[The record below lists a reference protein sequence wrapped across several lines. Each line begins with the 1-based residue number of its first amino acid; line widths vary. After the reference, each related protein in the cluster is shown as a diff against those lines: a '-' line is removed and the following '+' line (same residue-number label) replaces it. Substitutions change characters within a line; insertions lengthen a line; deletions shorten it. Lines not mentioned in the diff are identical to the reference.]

1 MCRVFRTF
9 ARADWRSAVR
19 RTIISESEPGAIFG
33 TRRRAKINT
42 MVALRERL
50 KNFRFVRKLV
60 YAVVGMVSYPG
71 LTIVN
76 RLKINGTEHLRKL
89 PKQRVL
95 FVSNHQTYFADVI
108 TFLHIF
114 CAVKWGKKDKLG
126 LPYYLLNPFTNVY
139 YVAAEETMRATWV
152 SRLFTMAGALTVK
165 RTWNN
170 ASHEVRKGLDPSDTR
185 KIFRALDTS
194 WVITFPQGTTK
205 AFAPGRKGT
214 ANIIKQTRPIVVPVV
229 INGFWRA
236 FNKKGLKFKK
246 KGVELSVTFKEP
258 LDIDYDAPVE
268 VILEQVMDSI
278 EQSKKF
284 MMMGAHHRRTD
295 RREVAPCSRAIA
307 KGTNEEGRGEAAPT
321 KF

>member
-1 MCRVFRTF
+1 M
-9 ARADWRSAVR
+9 R
-19 RTIISESEPGAIFG
+19 R
-33 TRRRAKINT
+33 
-42 MVALRERL
+42 LRERL

-60 YAVVGMVSYPG
+60 YAIVGIVSYPA

-76 RLKINGTEHLRKL
+76 RLRISGTEHLRKL
-89 PKQRVL
+89 PRQNVL

-114 CAVKWGKKDKLG
+114 CAVKWGRKDRLG
-126 LPYYLLNPFTNVY
+126 MPFYLLNPFTNVY

-152 SRLFTMAGALTVK
+152 SRLFTLAGALTVR
-165 RTWNN
+165 RTWNS
-170 ASHEVRKGLDPSDTR
+170 ASQEVRRGLDPSDTR
-185 KIFRALDTS
+185 KIFRALENS

-214 ANIIKQTRPIVVPVV
+214 AHIIKQNRPIVVPVV
-229 INGFWRA
+229 IGGFWRA

-258 LDIDYDAPVE
+258 LVIDYDAPAE
-268 VILEQVMDSI
+268 KILEQVMDAI

-284 MMMGAHHRRTD
+284 MMMGAHHRKKQ
-295 RREVAPCSRAIA
+295 PPLL
-307 KGTNEEGRGEAAPT
+307 PT
-321 KF
+321 PS